1 MGISFHGGY
10 GSTTMGL
17 AVLVGIVDMDATVTK
32 NKGRIKESVT
42 ATIPPASGV
51 LLFEMS
57 PENVP
62 VVTR

>member
-1 MGISFHGGY
+1 
-10 GSTTMGL
+10 MGL

-32 NKGRIKESVT
+32 NKGRRKESVT
-42 ATIPPASGV
+42 ATIQPASGV